1 MRLRIGLLALI
12 LAASV
17 AWAQDQSQAPD
28 PGWHHFDEPR
38 PANAPPPPP
47 DPSTPPAPA
56 PATADPNAT
65 PPVLTIPAGTWIT
78 IRLDQPLSSD
88 HNQPGDAFT
97 GTIMHPIV
105 VNGLV
110 VAHHGQT
117 IGGRVAEAQK
127 GGRVKGTS
135 KLALEITEVRF
146 ADGQQLPV
154 HTQWIQRNGDTS
166 VGRDAAAIGA
176 TTGAGAGIGALA
188 AGGMGAGIGA
198 AAGAVASTI
207 GVLVTRGKP
216 AVVSPEQVLTFRLTA
231 PVEIDTTNSHN
242 AFRPVQ
248 QSDYAQPQQRRP
260 IRAQSP
266 PPSLYAAPPVMVGVG
281 VGGWG
286 GPWFGPRWGWPG
298 WYW

>member
-1 MRLRIGLLALI
+1 MRLTVGFLALT
-12 LAASV
+12 LATAI
-17 AWAQDQSQAPD
+17 AWAQDQSQLPA
-28 PGWHHFDEPR
+28 PGWHRFDEPR

-56 PATADPNAT
+56 PATTDPNAT
-65 PPVLTIPAGTWIT
+65 PPVLTLPAGTWIT
-78 IRLDQPLSSD
+78 VRLDQPLSSD

-97 GTIMHPIV
+97 GTLVHPLV

-110 VAHHGQT
+110 VAHRGQT
-117 IGGRVAEAQK
+117 IGGRVAAAQK
-127 GGRVKGTS
+127 AGRIKGTS
-135 KLALEITEVRF
+135 KLALEITEIRF

-216 AVVSPEQVLTFRLTA
+216 AVVHPEQVLTFRLTA
-231 PVEIDTTNSHN
+231 PVEIDTTHSHN

-248 QSDYAQPQQRRP
+248 QSDYSQPRPRRP

-266 PPSLYAAPPVMVGVG
+266 PPTLYAAPPPVMVGVG
-281 VGGWG
+281 FGW